1 MKNILKSIS
10 NHSFEHPW
18 RIIGAWIIIIGLVV
32 FGAVTNMKP
41 TTSSI
46 TIPGTEASVG
56 LDRMNALFPET
67 GKGSAKIVVV
77 SPQNKTLDDYK
88 LQIQKLID
96 DTSKVDGVK
105 QVVGPY
111 DNPTAMSGDRKT
123 AYLQVQLTNDSG
135 EISQSTIDQLNT
147 VTGSSRTN
155 GLSVE
160 SGGDITNR
168 EPKDMLGTGELVGV
182 VVAFGVLLMTF
193 FSLVAAGMP
202 ILIAVLGVGVSM
214 AGLFS
219 LSQVVDIN
227 STTPALAVML
237 GLAVG
242 IDYSLFIISRYRS
255 YLLSGMGYHQAVVK
269 AVQIAGSAVVFAA
282 VTVVIALSALSVVQI
297 PFITTMG
304 LTAAATV
311 TMAAITSIVLLPAL
325 LRLAGPRIIGRKQRQ
340 QIKVS
345 PTDDTTIRSV
355 IDKSKIWYR
364 WGAFISR
371 HPIVSILVPVALIAT
386 IAIPIQSIMLGLP
399 SDQYAP
405 TSSTQRKAY
414 DAISKGFGVG
424 YNAPL
429 VVVVEGMKPVTE
441 EQKVALKS
449 KLISSYQQQL
459 AIKQTEAKQ
468 LYQQRLAAAKSPT
481 EVRTIQVDMQ
491 AAQAQQ
497 AAKEDEAIK
506 LIDAQVAKYSKR
518 LNLKA
523 IGEKIA
529 KESDVKNVIPTLV
542 TGDGTSGVLQV
553 IPDSAPYDAATKTLI
568 TTLRDTF
575 KQGSWTQNG
584 ESLKVTG
591 STALQTDVNSKLAA
605 AVPVYLAVIVGL
617 SLVLLIIAF
626 RSLVVPIKAT
636 LGYLLSVSAMFG
648 ALVAVFQWGW
658 FGITDSPGPIV
669 SFIPIIGTGILFGL
683 AMDYEFFIVSNMRE
697 EYSRTNNAK
706 QSVINGFSLGS
717 KVVAAAAAIMISIF
731 AGFISNDNSTVKALG
746 FALAV
751 GVMIDAVL
759 VRMII
764 VPAVMTL
771 VGKYAWWLPAWLDKR
786 MPHTPIE
793 HE

>member
-1 MKNILKSIS
+1 
-10 NHSFEHPW
+10 
-18 RIIGAWIIIIGLVV
+18 
-32 FGAVTNMKP
+32 
-41 TTSSI
+41 
-46 TIPGTEASVG
+46 
-56 LDRMNALFPET
+56 MNELFPET
-67 GKGSAKIVVV
+67 GKGSARIVVA
-77 SPQNKTLDDYK
+77 SPQDKTLDDYK
-88 LQIQKLID
+88 LQIETLVGD
-96 DTSKVDGVK
+96 SSKVDGVK
-105 QVVGPY
+105 QVVDPFK
-111 DNPTAMSGDRKT
+111 NPTAMSSDKKT
-123 AYLQVQLTNDSG
+123 AYLQVQLTNNSG
-135 EISQSTIDQLNT
+135 DIAQSTIDQLNT
-147 VTGSSRTN
+147 AIGSSRTN

-160 SGGDITNR
+160 SGGDITSS
-168 EPKDMLGTGELVGV
+168 EPKSMIGKGEMVGV
-182 VVAFGVLLMTF
+182 VVAFGVLFMTF

-202 ILIAVLGVGVSM
+202 LLIALLGVGVSM

-242 IDYSLFIISRYRS
+242 IDYSLFIISSYRS
-255 YLLSGMGYHQAVVK
+255 YLLSGMGYRQAVVR
-269 AVQIAGSAVVFAA
+269 AVQVAGSAVVFAA
-282 VTVVIALSALSVVQI
+282 VTVIVALSALTVVQI

-311 TMAAITSIVLLPAL
+311 AMAAITSIVLLPAL
-325 LRLAGPRIIGRKQRQ
+325 LRLAGPRIVGRKQRQ
-340 QIKVS
+340 QIKTS
-345 PTDDTTIRSV
+345 TDGPTTIHHT

-364 WGAFISR
+364 WGAFTSR
-371 HPIVSILVPVALIAT
+371 HPIVSIVIPIVLIVT
-386 IAIPIQSIMLGLP
+386 IALPIQSIIMGLP

-405 TSSTQRKAY
+405 TTSTQRKAY
-414 DAISKGFGVG
+414 DAISQGFGEG

-441 EQKVALKS
+441 QQKIAFKS
-449 KLISSYQQQL
+449 ELIADYQQKL
-459 AIKQTEAKQ
+459 AAKQAEAKQQYQQRFTEAKSPADISQ
-468 LYQQRLAAAKSPT
+468 IQQ
-481 EVRTIQVDMQ
+481 EMQ
-491 AAQAQQ
+491 NAQAQQ
-497 AAKEDEAIK
+497 AAKEGEATK
-506 LIDAQVAKYSKR
+506 LIDAQVASYSKR

-523 IGEKIA
+523 IGDKIA
-529 KESDVKNVIPTLV
+529 EESDVKTVISTLI
-542 TGDGTSGVLQV
+542 TADETSGVLQV
-553 IPDSAPYDAATKTLI
+553 IPDSAPYDEATKSLI
-568 TTLRDTF
+568 ATLRDKS

-584 ESLKVTG
+584 EILRVTG

-605 AVPVYLAVIVGL
+605 AVPSYLAVIVGL
-617 SLVLLIIAF
+617 SLVLLIVAF

-706 QSVINGFSLGS
+706 QSVINGFSRGS
-717 KVVAAAAAIMISIF
+717 KVVVAAAAIMISIF
-731 AGFISNDNSTVKALG
+731 AGFISNDNSTVQALG

-751 GVMIDAVL
+751 GVLVDAVL

-764 VPAVMTL
+764 VPAIMTL
-771 VGKYAWWLPAWLDKR
+771 VGKHAWWLPAWLDKR
-786 MPHTPIE
+786 LPHTPIE